1 MENLHLFVQ
10 GIYKKIPTF
19 KCLWLFEKIKGL
31 FTRLISGHVFT
42 LVNFREPKN
51 IVCLVN
57 LQAYCEIRLAS
68 K

>member
-1 MENLHLFVQ
+1 MLVAIGKNKRS
-10 GIYKKIPTF
+10 IYTSDF
-19 KCLWLFEKIKGL
+19 RARFHIKLG
-31 FTRLISGHVFT
+31 
-42 LVNFREPKN
+42 NFREPKI